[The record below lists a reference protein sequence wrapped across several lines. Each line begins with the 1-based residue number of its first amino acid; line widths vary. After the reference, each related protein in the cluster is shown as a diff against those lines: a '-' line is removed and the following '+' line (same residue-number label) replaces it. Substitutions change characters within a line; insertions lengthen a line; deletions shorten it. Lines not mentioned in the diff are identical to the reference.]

1 MSPDRGMGIKM
12 HIHTLEYYPIVKNK
26 NLSFGTTWI
35 YPEGIIPRVNQ
46 IPYDFTYM
54 WTLKAKQRN
63 KQNKSRFTDVVNK
76 SGCQKEGGWT
86 GGWNGWRGARGTDL
100 K

>member
-1 MSPDRGMGIKM
+1 M
-12 HIHTLEYYPIVKNK
+12 
-26 NLSFGTTWI
+26 SFGTTWI
-35 YPEGIIPRVNQ
+35 YPEGIISRVSQ

-63 KQNKSRFTDVVNK
+63 KQNKSRFIDVVNERVLARK
-76 SGCQKEGGWT
+76 KGDGQVDEGV
-86 GGWNGWRGARGTDL
+86 RGADL